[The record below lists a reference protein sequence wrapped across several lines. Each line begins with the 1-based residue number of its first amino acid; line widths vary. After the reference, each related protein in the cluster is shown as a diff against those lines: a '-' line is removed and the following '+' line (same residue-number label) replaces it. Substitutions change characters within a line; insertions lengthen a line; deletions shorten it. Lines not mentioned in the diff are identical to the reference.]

1 MCIRDRFL
9 YVLKRKNSVY
19 TIEIFF
25 RGRHGFDVGHET
37 GGACRGADYL
47 VNTTANIL
55 VANEDNYALAA

>member
-1 MCIRDRFL
+1 MFLSEKIPCIMQKIL
-9 YVLKRKNSVY
+9 
-19 TIEIFF
+19 F

>member
-1 MCIRDRFL
+1 
-9 YVLKRKNSVY
+9 VY
-19 TIEIFF
+19 TIKIIF

-37 GGACRGADYL
+37 GGACRGAEYL